1 MMFLKM
7 ILLALRDI
15 RRNVMRSVLT
25 VLGIIIGVA
34 AVITLVTL
42 GNGSTAQ
49 VTNQIA
55 AMGTNVLMIVPGQH
69 RGPSSS
75 AAPSFTLRDVEA
87 IRREI
92 PSLNGV
98 APVTSAS
105 ATAVVGNKN
114 WSTSI
119 TGSSNDF
126 FTVRNWTISNGRIFE
141 DTEQHAGRAVC
152 VIGQTVYSNLFTA
165 GDDPIGRSIR
175 VGKVSCRVVGQ
186 LQSKGQSTMGRDQ
199 DDLIIMPLPAVQ
211 RRFTGNRDVSSIQL
225 SVMDGVS
232 TEKIA
237 DDLRS
242 LLRKRRHLSE
252 NEEDNFSIRDTKELA
267 AMLTGTTK
275 TMTTLLSAVAAVS
288 LLVGGIGIMNIM
300 LVSVTERTREIGIR
314 LAIGAFEHE
323 VLLQFLIESVV
334 LSSFGGIFGIIL
346 ALSMS
351 FGLTHMMNIPFIPDL
366 KIIGI
371 AFLFSVAVG
380 VVFGYFPALKA
391 ARLDP
396 IDALRHE

>member
-1 MMFLKM
+1 MFLKM

-34 AVITLVTL
+34 AVITLVTI
-42 GNGSTAQ
+42 GNGTTAQ
-49 VTNQIA
+49 VTGQIA
-55 AMGTNVLMIVPGQH
+55 AMGTNVLMLSPGQH
-69 RGPSSS
+69 RGPSHDS
-75 AAPSFTLRDVEA
+75 APKFNLRDVQA
-87 IRREI
+87 IRKEI
-92 PSLNGV
+92 ISLNGV
-98 APVTSAS
+98 APVCSAS
-105 ATAVVGNKN
+105 TTAVAGNRN
-114 WSTSI
+114 WSTGI
-119 TGSSNDF
+119 TGTSSDF
-126 FTVRNWTISNGRIFE
+126 FTVRNWEIESGRIFE
-141 DTEQHAGRAVC
+141 PAEELGGKAVC
-152 VIGQTVYSNLFTA
+152 VIGQTVNKNLFP
-165 GDDPIGRSIR
+165 GEDPVGRSIR
-175 VGKVSCRVVGQ
+175 LGKVSCKVIGLLRE
-186 LQSKGQSTMGRDQ
+186 KGQSSMGRDQ

-225 SVMDGVS
+225 SVMDGLS

-237 DDLRS
+237 DDLRA

-275 TMTTLLSAVAAVS
+275 TMTTLLSSVAAVS

-323 VLLQFLIESVV
+323 VLLQFLTEAVV

-346 ALSMS
+346 ALGAS
-351 FGLTHMMNIPFIPDL
+351 FGLTHLMEIPFIPDL

-371 AFLFSVAVG
+371 AFLFSAAVG

>member
-1 MMFLKM
+1 MFLKM

-34 AVITLVTL
+34 AVITLVTI
-42 GNGSTAQ
+42 GNGTTAQ
-49 VTNQIA
+49 VTGQIA
-55 AMGTNVLMIVPGQH
+55 AMGTNVLMLSPGQH
-69 RGPSSS
+69 RGPPRES
-75 AAPSFTLRDVEA
+75 APKFNLRDVQA
-87 IRREI
+87 VQKEI
-92 PSLNGV
+92 SSLNGV
-98 APVTSAS
+98 APICSAS
-105 ATAVVGNKN
+105 TIAVAGNRN
-114 WSTSI
+114 WSTGI
-119 TGSSNDF
+119 AGSSNDF
-126 FTVRNWTISNGRIFE
+126 FTVRNWKIKSGRIFE
-141 DTEQHAGRAVC
+141 PAEELGGKAVC
-152 VIGQTVYSNLFTA
+152 VIGQTVNKNLFS
-165 GDDPIGRSIR
+165 GEDPVGRKIR
-175 VGKVSCRVVGQ
+175 LGKVSCNVIGLLRE
-186 LQSKGQSTMGRDQ
+186 KGQSGMGRDE
-199 DDLIIMPLPAVQ
+199 DDLIVMPLSAVQ
-211 RRFTGNRDVSSIQL
+211 RRFTGNRDVSSIHL

-232 TEKIA
+232 TEKVTE
-237 DDLRS
+237 DLRV

-275 TMTTLLSAVAAVS
+275 TMTTLLSSVAAVS

-323 VLLQFLIESVV
+323 VLLQFLTEAVV

-346 ALSMS
+346 ALGAS
-351 FGLTHMMNIPFIPDL
+351 FGLTHMMEIPFIPDL

-371 AFLFSVAVG
+371 AFVFSAAVG

>member
-1 MMFLKM
+1 
-7 ILLALRDI
+7 
-15 RRNVMRSVLT
+15 
-25 VLGIIIGVA
+25 
-34 AVITLVTL
+34 
-42 GNGSTAQ
+42 
-49 VTNQIA
+49 
-55 AMGTNVLMIVPGQH
+55 
-69 RGPSSS
+69 
-75 AAPSFTLRDVEA
+75 
-87 IRREI
+87 
-92 PSLNGV
+92 
-98 APVTSAS
+98 
-105 ATAVVGNKN
+105 
-114 WSTSI
+114 
-119 TGSSNDF
+119 
-126 FTVRNWTISNGRIFE
+126 
-141 DTEQHAGRAVC
+141 
-152 VIGQTVYSNLFTA
+152 
-165 GDDPIGRSIR
+165 
-175 VGKVSCRVVGQ
+175 
-186 LQSKGQSTMGRDQ
+186 
-199 DDLIIMPLPAVQ
+199 VQ

-275 TMTTLLSAVAAVS
+275 TMTTLLSSVAAVS

-323 VLLQFLIESVV
+323 VLLQFLTEAVV

-346 ALSMS
+346 ALGAS
-351 FGLTHMMNIPFIPDL
+351 FGLTHLMEIPFIPDL

-371 AFLFSVAVG
+371 AFLFSAAVG

>member
-1 MMFLKM
+1 MFLKM

-34 AVITLVTL
+34 AVITLVTI
-42 GNGSTAQ
+42 GNGTTAQ
-49 VTNQIA
+49 VTGQIA
-55 AMGTNVLMIVPGQH
+55 AMGTNVLMLSPGQH
-69 RGPSSS
+69 RGPSHDS
-75 AAPSFTLRDVEA
+75 APSFNLRDVQA
-87 IRREI
+87 VQKEI
-92 PSLNGV
+92 SSLNGV
-98 APVTSAS
+98 APVCSAS
-105 ATAVVGNKN
+105 TTAVAGNRN
-114 WSTSI
+114 WSTGI
-119 TGSSNDF
+119 TGTSSDF
-126 FTVRNWTISNGRIFE
+126 FTVRNWEIKSGRIFE
-141 DTEQHAGRAVC
+141 PTEELGGKAVC
-152 VIGQTVYSNLFTA
+152 VIGQTVNKNLFP
-165 GDDPIGRSIR
+165 GEDPVGRNIR
-175 VGKVSCRVVGQ
+175 LGKVSCKVIGLLRE
-186 LQSKGQSTMGRDQ
+186 KGQSSMGRDQ

-237 DDLRS
+237 DDLRA

-275 TMTTLLSAVAAVS
+275 TMTTLLSSVAAVS

-323 VLLQFLIESVV
+323 VLLQFLTEAVV

-346 ALSMS
+346 ALGAS
-351 FGLTHMMNIPFIPDL
+351 FGLTHLMEIPFIPDL

-371 AFLFSVAVG
+371 AFVFSAAVG

>member
-1 MMFLKM
+1 MFLKM

-34 AVITLVTL
+34 AVITLVTI
-42 GNGSTAQ
+42 GNGTTAQ
-49 VTNQIA
+49 VTGQIA
-55 AMGTNVLMIVPGQH
+55 AMGTNVLMISPGQH
-69 RGPSSS
+69 RGPSHDS
-75 AAPSFTLRDVEA
+75 APSFNLRDVQA
-87 IRREI
+87 VQKEI
-92 PSLNGV
+92 SSLNGV
-98 APVTSAS
+98 APVCSAS
-105 ATAVVGNKN
+105 TTAVAGNRN
-114 WSTSI
+114 WSTGI
-119 TGSSNDF
+119 TGTSSDF
-126 FTVRNWTISNGRIFE
+126 FTVRNWEIKSGRIFE
-141 DTEQHAGRAVC
+141 PTEELGGKAVC
-152 VIGQTVYSNLFTA
+152 VIGQTVNKNLFP
-165 GDDPIGRSIR
+165 GEDPVGRNIR
-175 VGKVSCRVVGQ
+175 LGKVSCKVIGLLRE
-186 LQSKGQSTMGRDQ
+186 KGQSSMGRDQ
-199 DDLIIMPLPAVQ
+199 DDLIVMPLPAVQ

-237 DDLRS
+237 DDLRA

-275 TMTTLLSAVAAVS
+275 TMTTLLSSVAAVS

-323 VLLQFLIESVV
+323 VLLQFLTEAVV

-346 ALSMS
+346 ALGAS
-351 FGLTHMMNIPFIPDL
+351 FGLTHLMEIPFIPDL

-371 AFLFSVAVG
+371 AFLFSAAVG

>member
-1 MMFLKM
+1 MFLKM

-34 AVITLVTL
+34 AVITLVTI
-42 GNGSTAQ
+42 GNGTTAQ
-49 VTNQIA
+49 VTGQIA
-55 AMGTNVLMIVPGQH
+55 AMGTNVLMLSPGQH
-69 RGPSSS
+69 RGGPPRER
-75 AAPSFTLRDVEA
+75 APSFNLRDVQA
-87 IRREI
+87 VQKEI
-92 PSLNGV
+92 SSLNGV
-98 APVTSAS
+98 APVCSAS
-105 ATAVVGNKN
+105 TTAVAGNRN
-114 WSTSI
+114 WSTGI

-126 FTVRNWTISNGRIFE
+126 FTVRNWEIESGRIFE
-141 DTEQHAGRAVC
+141 PAEELGGKAVC
-152 VIGQTVYSNLFTA
+152 VIGQTVNKNLFP
-165 GDDPIGRSIR
+165 GEDPVGRNIR
-175 VGKVSCRVVGQ
+175 LGKVSCNVIGLLRE
-186 LQSKGQSTMGRDQ
+186 KGQSGMGRDE
-199 DDLIIMPLPAVQ
+199 DDLIVMPLSAVQ
-211 RRFTGNRDVSSIQL
+211 RRFTGNRDVSSIHL

-232 TEKIA
+232 TEKVTE
-237 DDLRS
+237 DLRV

-275 TMTTLLSAVAAVS
+275 TMTTLLSSVAAVS

-323 VLLQFLIESVV
+323 VLLQFLTEAVV

-346 ALSMS
+346 ALGAS
-351 FGLTHMMNIPFIPDL
+351 FGLTHLMKIPFIPDI

-371 AFLFSVAVG
+371 AFLFSAAVG

>member
-1 MMFLKM
+1 MFLKM

-34 AVITLVTL
+34 AVITLVTI
-42 GNGSTAQ
+42 GNGTTAQ
-49 VTNQIA
+49 VTGQIA
-55 AMGTNVLMIVPGQH
+55 AMGTNVLMISPGQR
-69 RGPSSS
+69 RGPSQNS
-75 AAPSFTLRDVEA
+75 APKFNLRDVQA
-87 IRREI
+87 IRKEI
-92 PSLNGV
+92 VSLNGV
-98 APVTSAS
+98 APVSSAS
-105 ATAVVGNKN
+105 TTAVAGNQN
-114 WSTSI
+114 WSTGI

-126 FTVRNWTISNGRIFE
+126 FTVRNWEIKSGRVFE
-141 DTEQHAGRAVC
+141 PAEERGGKAVC
-152 VIGQTVYSNLFTA
+152 ILGGTVSKNLFSGA
-165 GDDPIGRSIR
+165 DPVGKSIR
-175 VGKVSCRVVGQ
+175 LGKVSCKVIGL
-186 LQSKGQSTMGRDQ
+186 LQEKGQSSMGQDQ
-199 DDLIIMPLPAVQ
+199 DDLIVMPLSAVQ

-237 DDLRS
+237 EDLRA
-242 LLRKRRHLSE
+242 LLRKRRRQTE

-275 TMTTLLSAVAAVS
+275 TMTALLSSVAAVS

-323 VLLQFLIESVV
+323 VLLQFLTEAVV

-346 ALSMS
+346 ALGAS
-351 FGLTHMMNIPFIPDL
+351 FGFTHMMGIPFLPDF

-371 AFLFSVAVG
+371 AFLFSAAVG
-380 VVFGYFPALKA
+380 VVFGYFPTLKA

>member
-1 MMFLKM
+1 MFLKM

-34 AVITLVTL
+34 AVITLVTI
-42 GNGSTAQ
+42 GNGTTAQ
-49 VTNQIA
+49 VTGQIA
-55 AMGTNVLMIVPGQH
+55 AMGTNVLMLSPGQH
-69 RGPSSS
+69 RGPTHDS
-75 AAPSFTLRDVEA
+75 APSFNLRDVQA
-87 IRREI
+87 VQKEI
-92 PSLNGV
+92 SSLNGV
-98 APVTSAS
+98 APVCSAS
-105 ATAVVGNKN
+105 TTAVAGNRN
-114 WSTSI
+114 WSTGI

-126 FTVRNWTISNGRIFE
+126 FTVRNWEIESGRIFE
-141 DTEQHAGRAVC
+141 PAEELGGKAVC
-152 VIGQTVYSNLFTA
+152 VIGQTVNKNLFP
-165 GDDPIGRSIR
+165 GEDPVGRNIR
-175 VGKVSCRVVGQ
+175 LGKVSCKVIGLLRE
-186 LQSKGQSTMGRDQ
+186 KGQSSMGRDQ

-232 TEKIA
+232 TERVA
-237 DDLRS
+237 EDLTV
-242 LLRKRRHLSE
+242 LLRKRRHLSA

-275 TMTTLLSAVAAVS
+275 TMTTLLSSVAAVS

-323 VLLQFLIESVV
+323 VLLQFLTEAVV

-346 ALSMS
+346 ALGAS
-351 FGLTHMMNIPFIPDL
+351 FGLTHLMEIPFIPDL

-371 AFLFSVAVG
+371 AFLFSAAVG

>member
-1 MMFLKM
+1 MFLKM

-34 AVITLVTL
+34 AVITLVTI
-42 GNGSTAQ
+42 GNGTTAQ
-49 VTNQIA
+49 VTGQIA
-55 AMGTNVLMIVPGQH
+55 AMGTNVLMLSPGQH
-69 RGPSSS
+69 RGPSRDL
-75 AAPSFTLRDVEA
+75 APKFNLRDVQA
-87 IRREI
+87 IRKEI
-92 PSLNGV
+92 ISLNGV
-98 APVTSAS
+98 APVCSAGTTTV
-105 ATAVVGNKN
+105 AGNRN
-114 WSTSI
+114 WSTGI

-126 FTVRNWTISNGRIFE
+126 FTVRNWEIESGRIFE
-141 DTEQHAGRAVC
+141 PAEELGGKAVC
-152 VIGQTVYSNLFTA
+152 VIGQTVNKNLFP
-165 GDDPIGRSIR
+165 DEDPVGRNIR
-175 VGKVSCRVVGQ
+175 LGKVSCKVIGLLRE
-186 LQSKGQSTMGRDQ
+186 KGQSSMGRDQ

-237 DDLRS
+237 DDLRA

-275 TMTTLLSAVAAVS
+275 TMTTLLSSVAAVS

-323 VLLQFLIESVV
+323 VLLQFLTEAVV

-346 ALSMS
+346 ALGAS
-351 FGLTHMMNIPFIPDL
+351 FGLTHMMEIPFILDL

-371 AFLFSVAVG
+371 AFLFSAAVG